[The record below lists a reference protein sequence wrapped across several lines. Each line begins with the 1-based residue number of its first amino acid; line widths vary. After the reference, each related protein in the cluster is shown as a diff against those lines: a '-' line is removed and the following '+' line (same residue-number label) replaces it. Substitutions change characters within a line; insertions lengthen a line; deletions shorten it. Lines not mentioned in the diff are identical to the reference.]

1 MTIMT
6 STAFPW
12 PLSRLLF
19 PVGRVVATPCCID
32 ALDRTGTNAM
42 ALVRRHQRGDFG
54 ELCEADIQANIEAIR
69 TGARVLSCYEV
80 GDRSERIWVITES
93 DRRTTTLLLPSEY

>member
-1 MTIMT
+1 MT
-6 STAFPW
+6 SSALPW
-12 PLSRLLF
+12 PLSGLMFL
-19 PVGRVVATPCCID
+19 VGRVVATRGCID

-42 ALVRRHQRGDFG
+42 DLVRRHQRGDFG
-54 ELCEADIQANIEAIR
+54 KLCDADIRANLEAIR

-93 DRRTTTLLLPSEY
+93 DRGTTALILPSEY